1 MFIALGLTFLGMA
14 VGYLLRRSPWPG
26 RLTRGITPVIMLL
39 LLGLGMAVG
48 GNAARKEAQPRGG
61 GGAHTQ
67 TQAGQAGS
75 LGCTLLVSRVFRR
88 GSGAPSG
95 QGRSKKDAHEDR

>member
-48 GNAARKEAQPRGG
+48 GNAALMEALPDKPVMHDNSREPETTFGG
-61 GGAHTQ
+61 GPRQ
-67 TQAGQAGS
+67 S
-75 LGCTLLVSRVFRR
+75 L
-88 GSGAPSG
+88 
-95 QGRSKKDAHEDR
+95 

>member
-48 GNAARKEAQPRGG
+48 GNAALMEALPRL
-61 GGAHTQ
+61 GGAALTL
-67 TQAGQAGS
+67 TLAGLAGS
-75 LGCTLLVSRVFRR
+75 LACTLLGQPRFPPRFRR
-88 GSGAPSG
+88 AVRPGP
-95 QGRSKKDAHEDR
+95 QQKGRT

>member
-48 GNAARKEAQPRGG
+48 GNAALMEALPRL
-61 GGAHTQ
+61 GGAALTL
-67 TQAGQAGS
+67 TLAGLAGP
-75 LGCTLLVSRVFRR
+75 LACTLLVRRVFRR

>member
-39 LLGLGMAVG
+39 LLGG
-48 GNAARKEAQPRGG
+48 AAL
-61 GGAHTQ
+61 TL
-67 TQAGQAGS
+67 TLAGLAGS
-75 LGCTLLVSRVFRR
+75 LACTLLVSRVFRR

>member
-1 MFIALGLTFLGMA
+1 MFIALGLTFIGMA

-48 GNAARKEAQPRGG
+48 GNAALMEALPRL
-61 GGAHTQ
+61 GGAALTL
-67 TQAGQAGS
+67 TLAGLAGS
-75 LGCTLLVSRVFRR
+75 LACTLLVSRVFRR